1 MTKEEQDKMI
11 LDNLPLIHKVIK
23 DVHCVYNTE
32 DEYQEYYDY
41 GLEGLIRGVK
51 SYDSN
56 TSKPSTYLYKCIKNM
71 ITRCFQLS
79 EMDKRKINKIPKV
92 SINDTISNDGKETE
106 LEEIIADESVNV
118 EEEVEKNLKIE
129 AIIKELNSMKNQK
142 DALAIKMY
150 YGLDGYS
157 PNKYDEIASK
167 FGVSRNM
174 ICHRINRALNNLK
187 RRSEFIERK
196 VFMEESK
203 TAVETKDGEILV
215 FKEKEDKNK
224 NVLEQVN
231 TILLEQLGRLKELD
245 MRDKENSK
253 LEIARSNAISSTS
266 KTILQTIG
274 IQMMAEKQKYKFLQ
288 IEND

>member
-11 LDNLPLIHKVIK
+11 IDNIPLIHKVIK
-23 DVHCVYNTE
+23 DLHCFYKTD

-41 GLEGLIRGVK
+41 GLEGLINGVK
-51 SYDSN
+51 SYDN
-56 TSKPSTYLYKCIKNM
+56 GISKPGTYLYTCIKNM
-71 ITRCFQLS
+71 IVRCFQLS
-79 EMDKRKINKIPKV
+79 EMDKRKINKMPKV
-92 SINDTISNDGKETE
+92 SLNRTIDNDSNDTE
-106 LEEIIADESVNV
+106 LGELIADERINI
-118 EEEVEKNLKIE
+118 EEEVEKKLQIE

-150 YGLDGYS
+150 YGLDGYL
-157 PNKYDEIASK
+157 PKRYDEIASE

-174 ICHRINRALNNLK
+174 ICHRINRALNKLK
-187 RRSEFIERK
+187 ERSRFIERK
-196 VFMEESK
+196 VFMKENKAAIETES
-203 TAVETKDGEILV
+203 GEILV
-215 FKEKEDKNK
+215 FNEKEDKNK

-231 TILLEQLGRLKELD
+231 GVLLEQLFRLKKLD
-245 MRDKENSK
+245 MDDKENSK

-288 IEND
+288 IGND